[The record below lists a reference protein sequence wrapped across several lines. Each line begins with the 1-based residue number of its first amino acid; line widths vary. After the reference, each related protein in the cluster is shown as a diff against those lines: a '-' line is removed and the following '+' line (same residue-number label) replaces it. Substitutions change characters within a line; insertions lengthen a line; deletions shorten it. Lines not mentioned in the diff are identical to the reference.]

1 MTINLISILLSV
13 LTCFAGPEIINMRD
27 FGLTASER
35 GNVVEK
41 VGNALEYGKSLCKP
55 FEIVFEKGEYF
66 INLGDPS
73 GAEESLQNYLFVLDG
88 LEDVTIDGGGSE
100 FVFKGIAGFA
110 RIARCRNIELRH
122 FSIDWKRPYITQA
135 VIRDCGSDWMD
146 LEIDKDQYPYKITGE
161 EVRYICEDGE
171 YGVAEG
177 TYCNYFTPDG
187 RIMPGSLD
195 NYWME
200 SLLESPAEELSDGV
214 IRFHGKV
221 NGPIPKGAIL
231 TIYNVRY
238 RTPWATAYDS
248 KDIIVKDITIYHT
261 TGCGIVATVTKN
273 ITIDNLD
280 YIPRKD
286 KGRVFSGVADAV
298 HLTNCSG
305 QIIMRNCYMNGQGD
319 DALNIHGRYC
329 KVEQVC
335 PDGKTFRFSTSHGL
349 LLFKQNE
356 KVWFVNS
363 STMQRTREYTIASA
377 REISQSLFEFSLTE
391 NPHLQGE
398 GEWFIESASSCPDVL
413 IENNVFGSGN
423 RARGILLTSPG
434 KMVVRN
440 NVFKS
445 AGTAILVEG
454 DLTYWYESGGVRD
467 LTITGNLF
475 DRCHTSQ
482 WGHSVISFSPS
493 PVPDDDSLP
502 RFHRRIRITDNTFNL
517 IEPSVLYARFVEGL
531 VFKNNHINMTED
543 YPALHNMAGPI
554 VLEHCR
560 DCVTKY

>member
-1 MTINLISILLSV
+1 MLVSLAACL
-13 LTCFAGPEIINMRD
+13 AGPETVRMSD
-27 FGLTASER
+27 FALTASDN
-35 GNVVEK
+35 GNAIEK
-41 VGNALEYGKSLCKP
+41 IGKALEYGKSLGKP
-55 FEIVFEKGEYF
+55 FEIEFEKGEYF
-66 INLGDPS
+66 LDLGDPAGS
-73 GAEESLQNYLFVLDG
+73 EGSLRNYVFLLDG
-88 LEDVTIDGGGSE
+88 LSGVTIDGGGSE
-100 FVFKGIAGFA
+100 FIFKGIAGFA
-110 RIARCRNIELRH
+110 RIVRCNNIELRN

-146 LEIDKDQYPYKITGE
+146 LEIDKEQYPYRIAGKK
-161 EVRYICEDGE
+161 VRYICGDGE
-171 YGVAEG
+171 YGVEEG

-187 RIMPGSLD
+187 RILPGSHD

-200 SLLESPAEELSDGV
+200 YLLKSPAEEISDGV

-221 NGPIPKGAIL
+221 DVPAPKGTIL

-238 RTPWATAYDS
+238 RTPWATVVDS
-248 KDIIVKDITIYHT
+248 KDISFKDVTVYHT
-261 TGCGIVATVTKN
+261 TGCGIVATITEN
-273 ITIDNLD
+273 ITMDNLD
-280 YIPRKD
+280 YIPRRE

-305 QIIMRNCYMNGQGD
+305 RIIMRNCDMDGQGD

-329 KVEQVC
+329 KVESA
-335 PDGKTFRFSTSHGL
+335 GANGRTFRFSTSHGIL
-349 LLFKQNE
+349 LLKPE
-356 KVWFVNS
+356 DKIWFLNYS
-363 STMQRTREYTIASA
+363 DMQRSREYTVESA
-377 REISQSLFEFSLTE
+377 RTINPSLFEVTLTE
-391 NPHLQGE
+391 APDLRGGKQ
-398 GEWFIESASSCPDVL
+398 WFIESASSCPDVL

-434 KMVVRN
+434 KVVVRD

-475 DRCHTSQ
+475 DNCHTSQ

-502 RFHRRIRITDNTFNL
+502 RFHRGIRITGNTFRL
-517 IEPSVLYARFVEGL
+517 IEPSVLYASFVEDL
-531 VFKNNHINMTED
+531 VFKDNSISVTGKF
-543 YPALHNMAGPI
+543 PALGNMAAPI
-554 VLEHCR
+554 VLEHCSN
-560 DCVTKY
+560 CLTEY